1 MNLLSSLVEFILH
14 IDVHLQA
21 IVSSYG
27 GWTHAI
33 LFAIIFIE
41 TGVVVAPF
49 LPGDSLIF
57 VAGSLAALGSLKMGW
72 LLPLLI
78 AAAIAGDTVN
88 YWIGSFAGERLTKT
102 RFVKP
107 EHLHKTQQFFAKH
120 GGKAIIL
127 ARFVPIVRTLAPFVA
142 GAGSMDYGRFL
153 LFNVVGGASWVG
165 LFLFLGYYFGSLP
178 IVRENF
184 ELVIP
189 AVIFLSI
196 TPLIYEYIQSRRHAA
211 QPTN

>member
-1 MNLLSSLVEFILH
+1 
-14 IDVHLQA
+14 
-21 IVSSYG
+21 
-27 GWTHAI
+27 
-33 LFAIIFIE
+33 
-41 TGVVVAPF
+41 
-49 LPGDSLIF
+49 
-57 VAGSLAALGSLKMGW
+57 
-72 LLPLLI
+72 
-78 AAAIAGDTVN
+78 
-88 YWIGSFAGERLTKT
+88 
-102 RFVKP
+102 
-107 EHLHKTQQFFAKH
+107 
-120 GGKAIIL
+120 
-127 ARFVPIVRTLAPFVA
+127 VRTLAPFVA

-211 QPTN
+211 QPVS

>member
-1 MNLLSSLVEFILH
+1 MNLLSSLIKFILH

-21 IVSSYG
+21 TVNSYG
-27 GWTHAI
+27 GWTHVI
-33 LFAIIFIE
+33 LFAIIFVE
-41 TGVVVAPF
+41 TGIVIAPF

-57 VAGSLAALGSLKMGW
+57 VAGSLAALGSLKMAW

-78 AAAIAGDTVN
+78 FAAIAGDTVN
-88 YWIGSFAGERLTKT
+88 YWIGSFAGERLMKT

-107 EHLHKTQQFFAKH
+107 ENLQKTQQFFDKH

-142 GAGSMDYGRFL
+142 GVGKMVYGRFL
-153 LFNVVGGASWVG
+153 LFNVIGGVSWVG
-165 LFLFLGYYFGSLP
+165 LFLVLGYYFGSLP

-211 QPTN
+211 HPVS